1 MQAGQGSQSQWC
13 HDFYV
18 NLRVGDRGNDVSA
31 LQHALNLDLGQI
43 VEETGYFG
51 EDTASAVT
59 GLQEKYRGEILTPNG
74 LRYGTGFAGSST
86 RKKLNQ
92 LYGCGVELPY
102 STPMPPYPTPYPTPF
117 PTPPPINN

>member
-74 LRYGTGFAGSST
+74 LRN
-86 RKKLNQ
+86 RLCRLVHKKKTQSAVRLR
-92 LYGCGVELPY
+92 
-102 STPMPPYPTPYPTPF
+102 S
-117 PTPPPINN
+117 